1 MLLKF
6 SLTLGRTSFMLSMM
20 NKSRYSTIKER
31 LSMIV
36 TPMLMGVADYCEDG
50 IVTTYK
56 LGNILTAKHFPA

>member
-1 MLLKF
+1 
-6 SLTLGRTSFMLSMM
+6 MM

-36 TPMLMGVADYCEDG
+36 TPMLMGVADYCKDG